1 MARPQKVRRLLSPP
15 LMVGFKPFGMP
26 RQSSEAVK
34 ITFEEYESIKLVNY
48 DRLSQDEA
56 ASLIN
61 VSRPTFTRIYNRALK
76 SIAEA
81 FVEGKA
87 IEIGGG
93 NGEFDTDWYRCS
105 HCHKLIAGLESHF
118 RCSDCKYYSKSELKR
133 LVPVD
138 DDNQ

>member
-1 MARPQKVRRLLSPP
+1 MGRPQKVRRLLTPP

-26 RQSSEAVK
+26 RQQDENVVLA
-34 ITFEEYESIKLVNY
+34 FEEYESIKLVNY
-48 DRLSQDEA
+48 DKLSQDEA
-56 ASLIN
+56 AMLMN

-76 SIAEA
+76 NIAEA

-93 NGEFDTDWYRCS
+93 SGEFDTDWYRCS

-118 RCSDCKYYSKSELKR
+118 RCLECPHYSKSELRK
-133 LVPVD
+133 LG
-138 DDNQ
+138 